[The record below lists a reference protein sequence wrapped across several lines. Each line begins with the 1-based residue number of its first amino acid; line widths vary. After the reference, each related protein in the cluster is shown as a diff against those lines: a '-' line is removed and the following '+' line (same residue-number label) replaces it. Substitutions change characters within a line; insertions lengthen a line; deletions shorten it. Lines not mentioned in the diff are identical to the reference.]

1 MGKFFVML
9 VHDFLRLRFMNQLP
23 KSLFLFIYLFIYI
36 CLYTVKKHQV
46 NNTYIL
52 QVIIKI
58 NTDNK
63 N

>member
-1 MGKFFVML
+1 MAKFLCYVSS
-9 VHDFLRLRFMNQLP
+9 RFP
-23 KSLFLFIYLFIYI
+23 SFKIYKSVTKKFIFIYLFIYI